1 MIHFNLDTDK
11 ELKRRLALL
20 GFKKKGHF
28 FERVYNDTK
37 QSLGF
42 GHSTY
47 GLKDTR
53 FYSLSFYIE
62 CIPIIELKKKLDVS
76 VSPIGNNIGYLMP
89 ENSYKEWMLRK
100 SDSEEYMSELIE
112 SILESIEKYALP
124 YMNSLSTMSELC
136 CEIELRNVVLMRLD
150 NLKWRILLYYIM
162 GDINM
167 LNNTINNADIGLHE
181 KDVILYKK
189 FIEKCLS
196 LPNFELMIQGTLGD
210 HGTVPL

>member
-62 CIPIIELKKKLDVS
+62 CIPIIELKNKLDVS

-124 YMNSLSTMSELC
+124 YMNSLSTLSKLC
-136 CEIELRNVVLMRLD
+136 LEIELHHVNLMRLD
-150 NLKWRILLYYIM
+150 NIKWRILLYYIM
-162 GDINM
+162 GDKNM
-167 LNNTINNADIGLHE
+167 LCKTLENGEIGLHE
-181 KDVILYKK
+181 KDVILYHQ
-189 FIEKCLS
+189 FIERCKA
-196 LPNFELMIQGTLGD
+196 LPGFIDTRACRNY
-210 HGTVPL
+210 